1 MARPTLTPI
10 PNPTPNPNPR
20 SEALHL
26 LTMARPTIEE
36 LHGGKGLDWAEFLGS
51 AGKLYYVVVSSSES
65 VVSQKYVSTD

>member
-51 AGKLYYVVVSSSES
+51 AGETNACTGSSES
-65 VVSQKYVSTD
+65 VVSQW